1 MASSDFSMSWI
12 DGDGEVD
19 SQVKRRA
26 SKLCNLPRRAV
37 ALDTWGLLKASMSRP
52 S

>member
-12 DGDGEVD
+12 DVDGEAD

-26 SKLCNLPRRAV
+26 SEPCNLPRRV
-37 ALDTWGLLKASMSRP
+37 MVLDAWGLLKASVSRP